1 MAIKLIGTTSGVE
14 VDVDA
19 NKNLYTTSG
28 LPAMPTAGGYY
39 VATGGPTG
47 IVAAALAAGTDLV
60 ALRFS
65 PSSTRKAYITKFELI
80 VTIATVG
87 VSAGV
92 GGVLGLRRFNTATPS
107 GGTARVVAELNES
120 STATDMTSVQDS
132 ASALTVTS
140 VVFPNTGEIA
150 WFRQSVSTVG
160 NATIY
165 TFEPF
170 SSGGYPLVLN
180 PGDGIALSTRVA
192 MAATQT
198 WVYSWRCN
206 WEEA

>member
-19 NKNLYTTSG
+19 NKNLYTTPG
-28 LPAMPTAGGYY
+28 LPAMPAAGGYY
-39 VATGGPTG
+39 IVTGGPTG
-47 IVAAALAAGTDLV
+47 IVAAALAINTDLV

-65 PSSTRKAYITKFELI
+65 ASSTRKAYITKFELI
-80 VTIATVG
+80 ITIATVG

-92 GGVLGLRRFNTATPS
+92 GGVIGLRRFTTATPT
-107 GGTARVVAELNES
+107 GGTARIAAEFNET
-120 STATDMTSVQDS
+120 STATDMTDIRDS
-132 ASALTVTS
+132 ATALTVTGVS
-140 VVFPNTGEIA
+140 FPNTGELV

-165 TFEPF
+165 TFEPY
-170 SSGGYPLVLN
+170 SAGGYPLILN

-206 WEEA
+206 WEEV

>member
-1 MAIKLIGTTSGVE
+1 MAIKIIGTTSGVE
-14 VDVDA
+14 VDTDA
-19 NKNLYTTSG
+19 NKNLYVTSG
-28 LPAMPTAGGYY
+28 LPAVPAAGGYY
-39 VATGGPTG
+39 IATGGPTG
-47 IVAAALAAGTDLV
+47 IVAAALAANSDLV
-60 ALRFS
+60 SLRFATG
-65 PSSTRKAYITKFELI
+65 STRKAYISKFELI

-87 VSAGV
+87 ASAGV
-92 GGVLGLRRFNTATPS
+92 GGVLGLRRFTTATPS
-107 GGTARVVAELNES
+107 GGTARIASELDET
-120 STATDMTSVQDS
+120 STGTDMTDIRDS
-132 ASALTVTS
+132 ATALTVTS
-140 VVFPNTGEIA
+140 VVFPNTGELA

-170 SSGGYPLVLN
+170 AAGGYPLVLN
-180 PGDGIALSTRVA
+180 AGDGIALSTRVA

>member
-28 LPAMPTAGGYY
+28 LPALPVAGGYY
-39 VATGGPTG
+39 IATGGPTG
-47 IVAAALAAGTDLV
+47 IVAAALAANTDLV
-60 ALRFS
+60 SLRFS
-65 PSSTRKAYITKFELI
+65 PTSARKAYITKFELI
-80 VTIATVG
+80 ITIATVG

-92 GGVLGLRRFNTATPS
+92 GGVIGLRRFNTATPT
-107 GGTARVVAELNES
+107 GGTARIAAEFNES
-120 STATDMTSVQDS
+120 STATDMTDIRDS
-132 ASALTVTS
+132 ATALTVTS
-140 VVFPNTGEIA
+140 VVFPTTGEIC

-165 TFEPF
+165 EFEPF
-170 SSGGYPLVLN
+170 SAGGYPLILN